1 MDCRLDH
8 ISKGRMERLIKEE
21 ILHPLDFSD
30 LDHRIDCIKGKFA
43 KQIKKGAIRSS
54 GVLELIH
61 TDICGPFPITSADGY
76 DSFITFTDDYSRY
89 GYIFPIRERSE
100 ALDKF

>member
-1 MDCRLDH
+1 
-8 ISKGRMERLIKEE
+8 MERLIKEE

-30 LDHRIDCIKGKFA
+30 LDHCIDCIKGKFI

-61 TDICGPFPITSADGY
+61 TDICGPFPITSVDGY
-76 DSFITFTDDYSRY
+76 DSFITFTPMITPVTDTFFLFTNDLKHS
-89 GYIFPIRERSE
+89 INLKSTK
-100 ALDKF
+100 LK